1 MLDRLEQASKHS
13 QLNIFGNPLS
23 HLFDP
28 AVFLVKVYLGC
39 VSQGWLV
46 YYDWDTGEEV
56 SREQI
61 SQDTYRPGTSIY
73 YVGVHQRGAEETEA
87 PLFGQ

>member
-1 MLDRLEQASKHS
+1 MCIRDSYYTAEKVLLS
-13 QLNIFGNPLS
+13 QGK
-23 HLFDP
+23 D
-28 AVFLVKVYLGC
+28 GC

-73 YVGVHQRGAEETEA
+73 YVGVHQRGAEEIEA